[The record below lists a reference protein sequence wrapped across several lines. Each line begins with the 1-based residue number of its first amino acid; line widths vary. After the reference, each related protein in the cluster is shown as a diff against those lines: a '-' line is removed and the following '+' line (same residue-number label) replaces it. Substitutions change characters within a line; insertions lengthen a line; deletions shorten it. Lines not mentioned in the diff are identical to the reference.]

1 MASSKTAKTTP
12 KKTAGRKP
20 SAASPSRALRNR
32 AAKITALLRDEYPRA
47 KTALDHES
55 PLELLVATILSAQCT
70 DERVNMVT
78 PNLFKRYPNA
88 GLLARARRPSV
99 EKIIHSTGFFRNK
112 AKNIQGAAKAIIERH
127 GGKVP
132 RTMEELLELPG
143 VARKTANCVMG
154 SAYGI
159 ASGVVVDTHVARISR
174 LLKLSEEKT
183 PEKIER
189 DLMAL
194 LPKDQWIDF
203 SHWLID
209 HGRAVCI
216 ARRPKCAD
224 CLIAHFCPSKA

>member
-1 MASSKTAKTTP
+1 
-12 KKTAGRKP
+12 
-20 SAASPSRALRNR
+20 
-32 AAKITALLRDEYPRA
+32 
-47 KTALDHES
+47 
-55 PLELLVATILSAQCT
+55 
-70 DERVNMVT
+70 MVT